1 MKKLSGFITFFVAL
15 FIISGCSSQE
25 KLYVLNWAQYI
36 NEDLIEKFE
45 EDNNVEVILD
55 DTADSNEIMYTRIK
69 NSTQPYD
76 IVIPSDYMID
86 RLRQEDLLEK
96 IDYDLLSNYSES
108 NFDSKV
114 VALMQEINAKE
125 YSVPYFWGTLGIMYN
140 KTKQGVEEAVET
152 NSWDVFFE
160 KDKLPVN
167 SRVGMY
173 LSSRDA
179 IAAAELYLNEDI
191 NSKDLDV
198 LNAAKDALKNF
209 DYNQWG
215 TDDLKELVAQKNL
228 DVALVYSGDFFDV
241 LYNYLDNEMEVTFD
255 MFVPQD
261 KNNVWYDSMVIPK
274 TTKNKELAH
283 KFIDFFLDFDNAL
296 ENASEIGYCPTL
308 SSVYQEMLLDE
319 SIEDVVTHPG
329 YYPGE
334 VNGISYQYL
343 GADIH
348 TKMDDILTDVRS

>member
-1 MKKLSGFITFFVAL
+1 MKKLFAFITVLFAL

-36 NEDLIEKFE
+36 NEDLIAKFE
-45 EDNNVEVILD
+45 EENNVKVILD

-69 NSTQPYD
+69 NRTQPYD

-86 RLRQEDLLEK
+86 RLKQENLLEA
-96 IDYDLLSNYSES
+96 IDYSLLTNYDEA

-114 VALMQEINAKE
+114 VALMEEINSKE

-140 KTKQGVEEAVET
+140 NSKAGVKEAVEA

-160 KDKLPVN
+160 KEKLPAN

-179 IAAAELYLNEDI
+179 IATAELYLKEDF
-191 NSKDLDV
+191 NSKDQRVLD
-198 LNAAKDALKNF
+198 ASRDALKNF
-209 DYNQWG
+209 KYTHWG

-261 KNNVWYDSMVIPK
+261 RNNVWYDSMVIP
-274 TTKNKELAH
+274 TTSKNVELAH
-283 KFIDFFLDFDNAL
+283 KFIDFFLDEDNAL

-308 SSVYQEMLLDE
+308 SGVYQQMLLDE
-319 SIEDVVTHPG
+319 SIVDVVTHPG
-329 YYPGE
+329 YYPGN
-334 VNGISYQYL
+334 VNGLSFRYL